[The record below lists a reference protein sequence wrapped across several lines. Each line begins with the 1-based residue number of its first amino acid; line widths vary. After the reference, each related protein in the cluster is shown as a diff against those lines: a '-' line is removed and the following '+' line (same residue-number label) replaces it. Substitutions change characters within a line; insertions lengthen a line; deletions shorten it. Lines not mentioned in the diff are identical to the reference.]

1 MRNTLLVN
9 DGISSSNLPALL
21 IMPFSFSSAL
31 RVRHSLLTDSAVVE
45 GSESLNW
52 LSEHTTVWKDVPQSV
67 TCGTEGS
74 SWNGKLL
81 RKFGTSGMKPWH
93 ATGEGT

>member
-1 MRNTLLVN
+1 MV
-9 DGISSSNLPALL
+9 DGIPSSDLPTLL

-52 LSEHTTVWKDVPQSV
+52 LSEHTTAWKDVPQSV

-74 SWNGKLL
+74 SWNGKLMWKL
-81 RKFGTSGMKPWH
+81 GTSGIKPWH
-93 ATGEGT
+93 ATGGGT